1 MTMFDFEK
9 TLQTFKDG
17 GAYRTVCRA
26 DVSGSRI
33 TLDGR
38 NYTSFAGNDYL
49 GISGRTNW
57 QREFLFRLADSPQ
70 YQMGSLSSRL
80 LGCNSSA
87 FADFEDFAANCY
99 SRQCS
104 AEKKCLLFNCGYHAN
119 SGIIPALA
127 RKGDLVVADK
137 LSHASL
143 IDALRLTEA
152 QWLRFPHNDFDRL
165 DEILRRRRGEFGN
178 VFIATEA
185 VFSMDGDL
193 CDIPRLVEIGKKY
206 GAFLYVDEAHSF
218 GLYGGGLGLCAQS
231 GLLGEIDLVMC
242 TLGKAAASEGA
253 FAVCSP
259 ETREML
265 VNKCRTFIFSTA
277 LSPIGARWSKFVFE
291 KILSMDA
298 EREHL
303 RNISR
308 LFAEKTGAAGMSQ
321 IVPVVVGD
329 ENRAVKLAEHMRE
342 AGFIS
347 PAIRPP
353 TVPKNS
359 SRLRFSFSAA
369 HTAEE
374 VLAAAQTLEN
384 ALKGGL

>member
-1 MTMFDFEK
+1 MFDFEK
-9 TLQTFKDG
+9 TLQALRDG

-26 DVSGSRI
+26 DVLGSRI

-38 NYTSFAGNDYL
+38 GYTSFAGNDYL
-49 GISGRTNW
+49 GISARTDW
-57 QREFLFRLADSPQ
+57 QREFLSSLADLPQ

-87 FADFEDFAANCY
+87 FSDFEEFAEAQYRRC
-99 SRQCS
+99 CG

-127 RKGDLVVADK
+127 QKGDLVIADK

-152 QWLRFPHNDFDRL
+152 QWVRFPHNDFDKL
-165 DEILRRRRGEFGN
+165 DEILSRRRSEFGN

-193 CDIPRLVEIGKKY
+193 CDIPRLVEIKKKY
-206 GAFLYVDEAHSF
+206 GAFLYIDEAHSF
-218 GLYGGGLGLCAQS
+218 GLYGVGLGLCAQS
-231 GLLGEIDLVMC
+231 GLLSDIDLVMC

-253 FAVCSP
+253 FAVCSA

-298 EREHL
+298 ERAHL
-303 RNISR
+303 REISR

-321 IVPVVVGD
+321 IVPVVLGD
-329 ENRAVKLAEHMRE
+329 EKRAVRLAEHMRE

-374 VLAAAQTLEN
+374 VLAAAQILEN
-384 ALKGGL
+384 AMKGGL

>member
-1 MTMFDFEK
+1 MFDFEK
-9 TLQTFKDG
+9 TLQALRDG

-26 DVSGSRI
+26 DVLGSRI

-38 NYTSFAGNDYL
+38 GYTSFAGNDYL
-49 GISGRTNW
+49 GISARTDW
-57 QREFLFRLADSPQ
+57 QREFLSSLVDLPQ

-87 FADFEDFAANCY
+87 FSDFEEFAEAQYRRC
-99 SRQCS
+99 CG

-127 RKGDLVVADK
+127 QKGDLVIADK

-152 QWLRFPHNDFDRL
+152 QWVRFPHNDFDKL
-165 DEILRRRRGEFGN
+165 DEILSRRRSEFGN

-193 CDIPRLVEIGKKY
+193 CDIPRLVEIKKKY
-206 GAFLYVDEAHSF
+206 GAFLYIDEAHSF
-218 GLYGGGLGLCAQS
+218 GLYGVGLGLCAQS
-231 GLLGEIDLVMC
+231 GLLSDIDLVMC

-253 FAVCSP
+253 FAVCSA

-298 EREHL
+298 ERAHL
-303 RNISR
+303 REISR

-321 IVPVVVGD
+321 IVPVVLGD
-329 ENRAVKLAEHMRE
+329 EKRAVRLAEHMRE

-374 VLAAAQTLEN
+374 VLAAAQILEN
-384 ALKGGL
+384 AMKGGL

>member
-26 DVSGSRI
+26 AVSGSRI

-49 GISGRTNW
+49 GISGRTDW

-218 GLYGGGLGLCAQS
+218 GLYDGGLGLCAQS

>member
-1 MTMFDFEK
+1 MFDFEK
-9 TLQTFKDG
+9 TLQALRDG

-26 DVSGSRI
+26 DVLGSRI

-38 NYTSFAGNDYL
+38 GYTSFAGNDYL
-49 GISGRTNW
+49 GISARIDW
-57 QREFLFRLADSPQ
+57 QREFLSSLVDLPQ

-87 FADFEDFAANCY
+87 FSDFEEFAEAQYRRC
-99 SRQCS
+99 CG

-127 RKGDLVVADK
+127 QKGDLVIADK

-152 QWLRFPHNDFDRL
+152 QWVRFPHNDFDKL
-165 DEILRRRRGEFGN
+165 DEILSRRRSEFGN

-193 CDIPRLVEIGKKY
+193 CDIPRLVEIKKKY
-206 GAFLYVDEAHSF
+206 GAFLYIDEAHSF

-231 GLLGEIDLVMC
+231 GLLSDIDLVMC

-253 FAVCSP
+253 FAVCSA

-277 LSPIGARWSKFVFE
+277 LSPIGARWSKSVFE

-298 EREHL
+298 ERAHL
-303 RNISR
+303 REISR
-308 LFAEKTGAAGMSQ
+308 LFSEKTGSSGMSQ

-369 HTAEE
+369 HKTED
-374 VLAAAQTLEN
+374 VLAAAQILEN
-384 ALKGGL
+384 AMKGGL